1 MPGSSLAPGTY
12 VPIPWEDGTRDF
24 FYLDFSKIAAGDTV
38 IPVSSDLNNTGVE
51 RTKVIRFQGVEPNE
65 NSPEGAQAQAVL
77 RIVQQADNLVIAT
90 FTQTYSIY
98 EDVKAGY
105 SRI

>member
-1 MPGSSLAPGTY
+1 MPNLAPGPY

-24 FYLDFSKIAAGDTV
+24 FYLDFSKIAAGDTI